1 MKYLALLRG
10 INVGGNN
17 IIKMTDLQKAFNE
30 IGLDSVQTYI
40 QSGNVIFESAETDKS
55 LLTNA
60 IEGKLTT
67 TFNYTSIIILIDNF
81 QFKKIIEEAPKEF
94 GSDQENYKYDFVF
107 VKEPFASSD
116 VFSQIKTRDE
126 VDRASCGTHALYF
139 TRLTAL
145 SSRSYLTKLISL
157 PIYKQLSIRN
167 YNTTT
172 KLFELIKQ
180 MK

>member
-17 IIKMTDLQKAFNE
+17 IIKMTDLQKAFKD
-30 IGLDSVQTYI
+30 IGLNSVQTYI

-55 LLTNA
+55 LLTQE
-60 IEGKLTT
+60 IESKLST
-67 TFNYTSIIILIDNF
+67 TFNYTSKIILIDNL
-81 QFKKIIEEAPKEF
+81 QFKQIIEEAPIEF
-94 GSDQENYKYDFVF
+94 GFDQENYKYDFVF
-107 VKEPFASSD
+107 VKEPITSAD
-116 VFSQIKTRDE
+116 VFTHIKVRDD
-126 VDRASCGTHALYF
+126 VDKASCGTFALYF

-172 KLFELIKQ
+172 KLYEIIKQ
-180 MK
+180 V